1 MHTTLLTKAR
11 LAFALIL
18 FAQTAFGQSGPVAEK
33 SLAVYF
39 NQRTSSQFTEPY
51 RGIARNGDDLERVIV
66 QQIGRA
72 KTSIDVAVMGM
83 TLPNIARALVEAKQ
97 RGVVVRVVLDNN
109 YNRNWV
115 DLSKDEVAQLSN
127 SEHELWTE
135 IRTLVDINGDGEIS
149 DEERAARDVPTL
161 FMRANIP
168 VIDDTNDGSKGS
180 GLMHHKFLVID
191 GAVVVSTSA
200 NFTHSGFFGDFGLPN
215 SRGNA
220 ENLVV
225 VKSVELAQLYQAEFN
240 YLWGDGPGTA
250 KRSKFG
256 VRKPYR
262 PARTIQTTDGTV
274 QVQFSPFSKSHPDEA
289 TSSGLIARTLSTASS
304 SIDIAAYVFTDGWV
318 AEALRQA
325 YTHRNIALRG
335 AIDRSFVYHA
345 SSITLDMWGIKRF
358 DANCAL
364 KPQTHPWEKVTT
376 HVGYPWLP
384 EGDKLHHK
392 IAVIDQR
399 TVITGSHNW
408 SAAANRT
415 NDENLL
421 VIESSALAAEFKQEM
436 DRLHQSV
443 VYGPSSFLMRRAGK
457 ELQRCALAARPRD

>member
-1 MHTTLLTKAR
+1 MNKTLLTKAG
-11 LAFALIL
+11 LTFALIFSIQATL
-18 FAQTAFGQSGPVAEK
+18 AQSNPATEK
-33 SLAVYF
+33 SLMAYF

-51 RGIARNGDDLERVIV
+51 RNIVRNGDDLERVIV
-66 QQIGRA
+66 QQIGHA
-72 KTSIDVAVMGM
+72 KRSIDVAVMSM

-97 RGVVVRVVLDNN
+97 RGVAVRVVLDNSN
-109 YNRNWV
+109 NRNWI
-115 DLSKDEVAQLSN
+115 DLSTDEVAALSDKQQ
-127 SEHELWTE
+127 ELWLE
-135 IRTLVDINGDGEIS
+135 INTLVDINGDGEIS

-161 FMRANIP
+161 FTQANIP

-240 YLWGDGPGTA
+240 YLWGDGPGTT

-262 PARTIQTTDGTV
+262 PARTIQTADGKV
-274 QVQFSPFSKSHPDEA
+274 QVQFSPFSRSQSDDA

-304 SIDIAAYVFTDGWV
+304 SIDIAAYVFTDAWV

-325 YTHRNIALRG
+325 HTHRNIALRG
-335 AIDRSFVYHA
+335 AIDRSFVYYA
-345 SSITLDMWGIKRF
+345 SSATLDMWGIRRF
-358 DANCAL
+358 DANCEL
-364 KPQTHPWEKVTT
+364 KPQTHPWEKVAT

-392 IAVIDQR
+392 IAVIDRR

-421 VIESSALAAEFKQEM
+421 VIESPALAAEFQQEM
-436 DRLHQSV
+436 DRLHQSM
-443 VYGPSSFLMRRAGK
+443 VYGPSSPLLRRAAK
-457 ELQRCALAARPRD
+457 EQQRCALAR

>member
-1 MHTTLLTKAR
+1 MNKTLLAQAG
-11 LAFALIL
+11 LAFALMFSTQATL
-18 FAQTAFGQSGPVAEK
+18 AQPSPTTDK
-33 SLAVYF
+33 SLMAYF
-39 NQRTSSQFTEPY
+39 NQRASSQFIEPY
-51 RGIARNGDDLERVIV
+51 RNIVRNGDDLERVIV
-66 QQIGRA
+66 QQISDA
-72 KTSIDVAVMGM
+72 KSSIDLAVMSM
-83 TLPNIARALVEAKQ
+83 TLPNIARALVEAKR
-97 RGVVVRVVLDNN
+97 RGVAVRVVLDNRN
-109 YNRNWV
+109 NRNWI
-115 DLSKDEVAQLSN
+115 DLSTDEVAALSDQ
-127 SEHELWTE
+127 ERE
-135 IRTLVDINGDGEIS
+135 IRAEIITLVDINGDGKIS
-149 DEERAARDVPTL
+149 AEERAARDVPTL
-161 FMRANIP
+161 FAQAHIP

-180 GLMHHKFLVID
+180 GLMHHKFLVVD
-191 GAVVVSTSA
+191 GEVVVSTSA
-200 NFTHSGFFGDFGLPN
+200 NFTHSGFFGDFGFPD

-225 VKSVELAQLYQAEFN
+225 MKSAELAQLYQAEFN
-240 YLWGDGPGTA
+240 YLWGDGPGTT

-262 PARTIQTTDGTV
+262 PARTIQTADGTV
-274 QVQFSPFSKSHPDEA
+274 QVQFSPFSRSQSDDA

-304 SIDIAAYVFTDGWV
+304 SIDIAAYVFTDAWV

-335 AIDRSFVYHA
+335 VIDPSFVYHA
-345 SSITLDMWGIKRF
+345 SSATLDMWGIKRF

-364 KPQTHPWEKVTT
+364 KPQTHPWEKVATYI
-376 HVGYPWLP
+376 GYPWLP

-392 IAVIDQR
+392 IAVIDHR

-421 VIESSALAAEFKQEM
+421 VIESPALASEFKQEM

-443 VYGPSSFLMRRAGK
+443 VYGPSSFLMRRAAK
-457 ELQRCALAARPRD
+457 ERQRCALAR